1 MIRFPAVLMYERSF
15 PAMEYTSS
23 TSLHF
28 PAAYAPISEDE
39 MIYIEGGADVISPQ
53 QFTYNL
59 VTNLIRLMGQAAFS
73 GAVAGLI
80 NMRNDGLTV
89 GGSIKHYWGR
99 QTPVGKAA
107 TVLFT
112 GFAGY
117 AVYVYAVQLVNTAL
131 GIYTDVKDNYYND
144 GSSTGTTTT
153 DPTAASTAAL
163 TAA

>member
-1 MIRFPAVLMYERSF
+1 
-15 PAMEYTSS
+15 MEYTSS

-59 VTNLIRLMGQAAFS
+59 VTNLIRLMGQAAFTS
-73 GAVAGLI
+73 AVTGLI

-107 TVLFT
+107 TVLRFCRLC
-112 GFAGY
+112 GLHLCRPARQQCAEHLHRREG
-117 AVYVYAVQLVNTAL
+117 QLLQRWFFHRHHHDRPHRSLHGRA
-131 GIYTDVKDNYYND
+131 D
-144 GSSTGTTTT
+144 GGLSLCLTTR
-153 DPTAASTAAL
+153 L
-163 TAA
+163 

>member
-1 MIRFPAVLMYERSF
+1 
-15 PAMEYTSS
+15 MEYTSS

-59 VTNLIRLMGQAAFS
+59 VTNLIR
-73 GAVAGLI
+73 GLI

>member
-1 MIRFPAVLMYERSF
+1 
-15 PAMEYTSS
+15 MEYTSS

-59 VTNLIRLMGQAAFS
+59 VTNLIRLMGQAAFT
-73 GAVAGLI
+73 GAVTGLI

-99 QTPVGKAA
+99 QGTIGKVA

>member
-1 MIRFPAVLMYERSF
+1 
-15 PAMEYTSS
+15 MEYTSS

-59 VTNLIRLMGQAAFS
+59 VTNLIRLLGQAAFT
-73 GAVAGLI
+73 GAVTGLI

-99 QTPVGKAA
+99 QGAIGKAA

-117 AVYVYAVQLVNTAL
+117 AVYVYAIQLFNNAL
-131 GIYTDVKDNYYND
+131 SIYTDVKDNYYND

>member
-1 MIRFPAVLMYERSF
+1 
-15 PAMEYTSS
+15 MEYTSS

-59 VTNLIRLMGQAAFS
+59 VTNLIRLMGQAAFT
-73 GAVAGLI
+73 GAVTGLI
-80 NMRNDGLTV
+80 NMHNDGLTV

-99 QTPVGKAA
+99 QGTIGKAA

>member
-1 MIRFPAVLMYERSF
+1 
-15 PAMEYTSS
+15 MEYTSS

-73 GAVAGLI
+73 GAITGLI

-89 GGSIKHYWGR
+89 GGSIKHYWNR
-99 QTPVGKAA
+99 QTTVGKAA

-117 AVYVYAVQLVNTAL
+117 AVYVYAVQLINTAL

-144 GSSTGTTTT
+144 GSSTTGTTTT

>member
-1 MIRFPAVLMYERSF
+1 
-15 PAMEYTSS
+15 MEYTSS

-73 GAVAGLI
+73 GAVTGLI

-99 QTPVGKAA
+99 QGTIGKAA

-153 DPTAASTAAL
+153 TTNANGETTVTAEAAVS
-163 TAA
+163 A

>member
-1 MIRFPAVLMYERSF
+1 
-15 PAMEYTSS
+15 MEYTSS

-59 VTNLIRLMGQAAFS
+59 VTNLIRLMGQAAFT
-73 GAVAGLI
+73 GAVTGLI

-117 AVYVYAVQLVNTAL
+117 AVYIYAVQLINTAL

>member
-1 MIRFPAVLMYERSF
+1 
-15 PAMEYTSS
+15 
-23 TSLHF
+23 
-28 PAAYAPISEDE
+28 
-39 MIYIEGGADVISPQ
+39 
-53 QFTYNL
+53 
-59 VTNLIRLMGQAAFS
+59 MGQAAFS
-73 GAVAGLI
+73 GAVTGLI

-117 AVYVYAVQLVNTAL
+117 AVYIYAVQLINTAL

-163 TAA
+163 TVA

>member
-1 MIRFPAVLMYERSF
+1 
-15 PAMEYTSS
+15 MEYTSS

-59 VTNLIRLMGQAAFS
+59 VTNLIRLMGQAAFT
-73 GAVAGLI
+73 GAVTGLI
-80 NMRNDGLTV
+80 NMRTDGLTV

-99 QTPVGKAA
+99 QGTIGKAA

>member
-1 MIRFPAVLMYERSF
+1 
-15 PAMEYTSS
+15 MEYTSS

-39 MIYIEGGADVISPQ
+39 MIYIEGGADVISAQ
-53 QFTYNL
+53 QFKYNL
-59 VTNLIRLMGQAAFS
+59 VANLIRLMGQAAFS
-73 GAVAGLI
+73 GAVTGLI

-99 QTPVGKAA
+99 QGTIGKAA

>member
-1 MIRFPAVLMYERSF
+1 
-15 PAMEYTSS
+15 MEYTSS

-73 GAVAGLI
+73 GAVTGLI

-89 GGSIKHYWGR
+89 GGSIKHYWNR
-99 QTPVGKAA
+99 QTSIGKAA

-117 AVYVYAVQLVNTAL
+117 AVYVYAVQLINNAL
-131 GIYTDVKDNYYND
+131 NIYTDVKDNYYND
-144 GSSTGTTTT
+144 GSSTGTGTTTT

>member
-1 MIRFPAVLMYERSF
+1 
-15 PAMEYTSS
+15 MEYTSS

-59 VTNLIRLMGQAAFS
+59 VTNLIRLLGQAAFT
-73 GAVAGLI
+73 GAVTGLI

-99 QTPVGKAA
+99 
-107 TVLFT
+107 
-112 GFAGY
+112 
-117 AVYVYAVQLVNTAL
+117 
-131 GIYTDVKDNYYND
+131 
-144 GSSTGTTTT
+144 
-153 DPTAASTAAL
+153 
-163 TAA
+163 

>member
-1 MIRFPAVLMYERSF
+1 
-15 PAMEYTSS
+15 MEYTSS

-73 GAVAGLI
+73 GAVTGLI

-99 QTPVGKAA
+99 QGTIGKAA

-144 GSSTGTTTT
+144 GSSPGTTTT
-153 DPTAASTAAL
+153 APTAASTAAL